1 MNLTAIHGGDGV
13 PFEPDWSVLYTDV
26 IDLEAARSEW
36 GIVIRE
42 LSENQT
48 LAVANGHAIKR
59 LVEFRVIYERAARD
73 MAETGAVLKA
83 KRTRVPQ
90 VNPNWA
96 IMRQADDKITTLEAE
111 LGLSPRRRSAVGKVP
126 RKAKVVRPSDAF
138 LKRAT

>member
-42 LSENQT
+42 LTESQT

-111 LGLSPRRRSAVGKVP
+111 LGLSPRRRSAVGKVQ